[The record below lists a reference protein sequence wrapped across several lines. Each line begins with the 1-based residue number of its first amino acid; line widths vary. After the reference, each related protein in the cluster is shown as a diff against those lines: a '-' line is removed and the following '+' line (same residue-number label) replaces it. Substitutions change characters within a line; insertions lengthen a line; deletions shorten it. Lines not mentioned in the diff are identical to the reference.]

1 MAPSTPDL
9 EYAVVHQ
16 TSKRLRIQVPR
27 LRNDEALATTLQ
39 SKLEAV
45 KGVAAVRINRAACSV
60 IIHFRDRPSADP
72 VPPQI
77 LTLLEEWSSRPA
89 PEPTLEQ
96 ASALLAQRS
105 DPPSSIPTA
114 PPAPQPGRPTDSA
127 SSANSA
133 NLTNSINTAN
143 STDST
148 NSPPEEQPTVVLP
161 DPLTQRDLAERL
173 GVSSQCITPRRQQ
186 PTFKDWSQEQDP
198 EGVAWCYEADSGTF
212 HPLSEHPLSE
222 IESTSQA
229 QQP

>member
-16 TSKRLRIQVPR
+16 TLKRLRIQVPR

-39 SKLEAV
+39 SKLGAV

-133 NLTNSINTAN
+133 NLTHSAN

-148 NSPPEEQPTVVLP
+148 NLPPEDQPTVVLP
-161 DPLTQRDLAERL
+161 EPLTQRDLAKRL

-212 HPLSEHPLSE
+212 HPLSE